1 MTFEQ
6 LTAFIAVA
14 EREHLTRAAAALG
27 LTPSAISASIKTL
40 EAFYNVQLFHRV
52 GRGIELTRD
61 GRIFLSEAKETIAR
75 VKSAEAALSE
85 LGGLRCGRLDIH
97 ASQTIANYWLPSRL
111 LTFSS
116 RYPGIEVQLTTGN
129 SSTVSAAVLGGSAEL
144 GFIEG
149 VIDQPALSAYAITV
163 DKLVIVAAAGEV
175 GAIEETASLASLLRR
190 RWIMREAGSGT
201 RDVLERAL
209 QQLSVE
215 PQKLDVA
222 LILPSNEAVLTAV
235 RSGDCITGLSQSVV
249 APFVE
254 NGQLRVLDVE
264 LPFRQ
269 FTVLRHKERHLSA
282 AAQEFM
288 AFCRAEGEAHG
299 SS

>member
-27 LTPSAISASIKTL
+27 LTPSAVSASIKTL

-85 LGGLRCGRLDIH
+85 LGGLRRGRLDIH

-129 SSTVSAAVLGGSAEL
+129 TSTVSAAVLGGAAEL

-175 GAIEETASLASLLRR
+175 GATEETASLASLSRR

-222 LILPSNEAVLTAV
+222 LVLPSNEAVLTAV

-254 NGQLRVLDVE
+254 NGQLRVLEVE
-264 LPFRQ
+264 LPTRQ

-282 AAQEFM
+282 AAREFM
-288 AFCRAEGEAHG
+288 AFCRAEGEAHR
-299 SS
+299 SP